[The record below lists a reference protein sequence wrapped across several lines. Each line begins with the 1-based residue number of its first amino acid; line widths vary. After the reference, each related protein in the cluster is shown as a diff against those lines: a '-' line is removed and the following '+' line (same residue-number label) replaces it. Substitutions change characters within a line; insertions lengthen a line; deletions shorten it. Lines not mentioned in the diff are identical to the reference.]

1 MGPPLP
7 PDPYVA
13 LGVPKD
19 ATPAAI
25 KAAYRK
31 LALKTH
37 PDKFPDPVLK
47 AERQAEF
54 FKIQQAY
61 EIIGDADKRERYD
74 AQVRLV
80 ELRREAMER
89 QQRGFT
95 PTKLAESRAAVAG
108 TRTASG
114 TAVYEASRPRY
125 SRRSSESEEEDYYTY
140 RRSRGEKDDDSF
152 ERYRRRRRERM
163 ESRLKSTEEE
173 RAKQRDERRSRFRD
187 NVEHRRDEDWLKE
200 RKASRDARART
211 ASPSNGAHRAKVSS
225 STSSLP
231 GAKVQDQERKRERMA
246 EASNRRTNTRAERK
260 QLWSKRQ
267 WEVPGLLN
275 GRPVAAFPDSG
286 SSIDVVSED
295 VVLKLEG
302 EVDPSQ
308 SRVVELPK
316 GNKIQTLGTVVL
328 PFSFKGESTVY
339 NMVFHVIKSC
349 VHHCILGKSF
359 LQRTETLKKNFT
371 RRVRE
376 KIIKLS
382 PFLGLNLVDAPQE
395 RLLGMINGIMTGALA
410 DTGADVNVMSRS
422 EARRLGLAI
431 LRGAEYTATLE
442 FADGSTANTI
452 GMVIGAK
459 FQFGTDWEGP
469 SHHLDFHIL
478 DDLPCGVILG
488 NEFLYDNNVFSAYEE
503 HFYEDLPASSALD
516 AAAHLSLITLQKKK
530 DGPGAGLPARS
541 EDELREAHRRV
552 DADAHISTLPHAAQA
567 SARAAEDLRRQ
578 QWDQAHLN
586 PSAGTNPPA
595 GTTTPAGPTP
605 PGGTS
610 PPAGA
615 AGAGHP
621 LQPPGTSPPRRPWL
635 NRLSR
640 RGAHLF
646 GGQNGSSSRRSP

>member
-1 MGPPLP
+1 MGSPLP

-13 LGVPKD
+13 LGIPKD

-25 KAAYRK
+25 KVAYRK
-31 LALKTH
+31 LVLKTH

-61 EIIGDADKRERYD
+61 EVIGDAGKRERYD

-80 ELRREAMER
+80 DLRREAMER

-95 PTKLAESRAAVAG
+95 PTKLAASRAAVAG

-125 SRRSSESEEEDYYTY
+125 SGRSSETEEDYFST
-140 RRSRGEKDDDSF
+140 RRRPCGEKDDDSF
-152 ERYRRRRRERM
+152 GRYRRKRRERM
-163 ESRLKSTEEE
+163 ETQLGSTEEE
-173 RAKQRDERRSRFRD
+173 RAKQSDERRSRFRD
-187 NVEHRRDEDWLKE
+187 KVEHRRDEESFEEWFKE
-200 RKASRDARART
+200 RKARRDARDRT

-225 STSSLP
+225 GTSSLP
-231 GAKVQDQERKRERMA
+231 GAKVQDQERKKERMP

-295 VVLKLEG
+295 VVLELER

-308 SRVVELPK
+308 RRVVELPK

-395 RLLGMINGIMTGALA
+395 RLLGMINGITSGALA
-410 DTGADVNVMSRS
+410 DTGADVNVMSRA
-422 EARRLGLAI
+422 EARRRGLAI

-452 GMVIGAK
+452 GMVTGAK
-459 FQFGTDWEGP
+459 FQFGTDWKGP

-503 HFYEDLPASSALD
+503 HFYEDLPAGSALD
-516 AAAHLSLITLQKKK
+516 AAVHLSLITLQKKK
-530 DGPGAGLPARS
+530 DGLGAGLPARS

-586 PSAGTNPPA
+586 PSAGPNP
-595 GTTTPAGPTP
+595 PAGPTP
-605 PGGTS
+605 SGGTS
-610 PPAGA
+610 APAGA
-615 AGAGHP
+615 AGTGHP
-621 LQPPGTSPPRRPWL
+621 LQSQGTSPPRRPWL